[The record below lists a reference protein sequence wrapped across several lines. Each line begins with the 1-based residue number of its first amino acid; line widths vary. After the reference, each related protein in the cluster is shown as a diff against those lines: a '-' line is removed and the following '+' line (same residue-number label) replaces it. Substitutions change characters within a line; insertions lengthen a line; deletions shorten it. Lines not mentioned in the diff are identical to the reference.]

1 MRPASAGSLIA
12 NVEYEISYEP
22 RRTVSLTLLQ
32 IFFQLCKTMATNII
46 YIVVRCQ
53 LHLRTAQQKQNGGKF
68 KKPKFSWTEK
78 TAQNNAFLQPEESGS
93 TYEVVE
99 LEAADGSRWKTK
111 LVHSTSCEE
120 DVRIAGHSHI
130 KEVALQHRMEEAR
143 KHIDELK
150 KAEITVMGAPKS
162 LWNDAEPNDDLFDS
176 IFYIVHKPVTLGDGT
191 RIIMTRYWWDV
202 VVVSLGI

>member
-1 MRPASAGSLIA
+1 
-12 NVEYEISYEP
+12 
-22 RRTVSLTLLQ
+22 
-32 IFFQLCKTMATNII
+32 MATNII

-162 LWNDAEPNDDLFDS
+162 LWRKRDGCSLCLPTPSTSSFIPNYSLQTQK
-176 IFYIVHKPVTLGDGT
+176 INPVFALLPNCPTSMLASPAT
-191 RIIMTRYWWDV
+191 TMAIINTPMFA
-202 VVVSLGI
+202 S